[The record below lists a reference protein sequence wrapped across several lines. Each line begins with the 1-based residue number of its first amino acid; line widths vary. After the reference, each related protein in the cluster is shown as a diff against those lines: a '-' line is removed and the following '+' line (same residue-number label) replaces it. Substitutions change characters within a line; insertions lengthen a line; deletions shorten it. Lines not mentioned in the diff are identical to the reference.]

1 MRKVFNLIWQVI
13 FVLNF
18 LWLLCFFYWPFKFL
32 FAKESRWPASM
43 KVQRFYSGFLRVSM
57 GVRTI
62 ITYEEQLDPMKIYI
76 YTPNHT
82 NYMDILT
89 GYKVIPN
96 YFHFMA
102 KGSLAKVPLFK
113 VMFSKTHIPFD
124 RSSTSGS
131 SVAFKRAVKDLAK
144 GYSIL
149 VYPEGTQNRKNG
161 TLLPF
166 KPGAFKMAIETNTP
180 IVPVTTL
187 NAFDICP
194 HEKDLFK
201 LRPGG
206 PGKLYIKVGKPIY
219 PADCNN
225 DSDELKE
232 KVYNIV
238 LANLQ
243 EYNGNK
249 R

>member
-1 MRKVFNLIWQVI
+1 
-13 FVLNF
+13 
-18 LWLLCFFYWPFKFL
+18 
-32 FAKESRWPASM
+32 
-43 KVQRFYSGFLRVSM
+43 M
-57 GVRTI
+57 GVRTVV
-62 ITYEEQLDPMKIYI
+62 TYEEALDPKKVYI
-76 YTPNHT
+76 YAPNHT

-102 KGSLAKVPLFK
+102 KGSLAKLPLFRI
-113 VMFSKTHIPFD
+113 MFWKTHIPFD
-124 RSSTSGS
+124 RSSAKDS
-131 SVAFKRAVKDLAK
+131 SKAFLRAMNDIGK
-144 GYSIL
+144 GFSIL

-187 NAFDICP
+187 NPFDICP
-194 HEKDLFK
+194 HEKDIMK
-201 LRPGG
+201 LGPGG

-225 DSDELKE
+225 DPNELKE

-238 LANLQ
+238 LSNLQ
-243 EYNGNK
+243 AYHGNK
-249 R
+249 